1 MFMICLYRVP
11 SSLLYDS
18 FNYYHFTTRSLQ
30 LKTQFFPLR
39 GISCSLSEG
48 GTVVVLATSS
58 QVSLEHN
65 KYK

>member
-11 SSLLYDS
+11 SSLLHDL
-18 FNYYHFTTRSLQ
+18 FYYYSLSTRSLQ

>member
-1 MFMICLYRVP
+1 MFMICLCRVH
-11 SSLLYDS
+11 SSLLHDS
-18 FNYYHFTTRSLQ
+18 LYSLSTRSLQ
-30 LKTQFFPLR
+30 LKAQFFPLR

>member
-1 MFMICLYRVP
+1 MYVICFYRGP
-11 SSLLYDS
+11 SSLLHDL
-18 FNYYHFTTRSLQ
+18 FYYFSLSTRSLQ